1 VNFDNR
7 HTLSWESLRRRVAL
21 LPPPRLAMIGGC
33 SATRSPAARVGV
45 RWPSWPNARIESE
58 DGNRTSVVSS
68 GTRMASA
75 DLNRHRMLLRQAEG
89 ATMPA
94 KTPQKPSTKKV
105 GKSLKEKRAAKKQKR
120 DDKRIIPGS

>member
-1 VNFDNR
+1 MLRD
-7 HTLSWESLRRRVAL
+7 TLACRAS
-21 LPPPRLAMIGGC
+21 
-33 SATRSPAARVGV
+33 GV